1 VHATFGRDHEYK
13 RHGTVSLLAGI
24 DLLTGQVHALVRDRH
39 RSREFIEFLQVVDA
53 AYPPHTAIKVI
64 LDNHSAH
71 ISKETN
77 APIGSPPDVRQTVP
91 QERGRCLGG
100 RYWTVLGSQIAPDER
115 HQKVAGHQL
124 VDHSPTG
131 RTFRR
136 YVCPERSIPADSLAV
151 HGLSAE
157 FSVCARRPSRRF
169 GVGVASGKRL
179 IVIGYRE
186 NVFRWLAQVAFYD
199 GWEDFLRRLTN

>member
-1 VHATFGRDHEYK
+1 MRYRFHGQAGKPLFDHIAQVKHIGANSRSFPVASISTCDPSWTDAGLATFSMR
-13 RHGTVSLLAGI
+13 A
-24 DLLTGQVHALVRDRH
+24 DLR
-39 RSREFIEFLQVVDA
+39 
-53 AYPPHTAIKVI
+53 Y
-64 LDNHSAH
+64 

-157 FSVCARRPSRRF
+157 FSVCARRPSRR
-169 GVGVASGKRL
+169 VWRSSGQWQTADRDRL
-179 IVIGYRE
+179 PRE
-186 NVFRWLAQVAFYD
+186 CVPLAGPSRV
-199 GWEDFLRRLTN
+199 L